1 MQFPPS
7 LRHRQFAIFWAGV
20 AFAWTANQVLVW
32 AIPWHI
38 RTFTDNPLALG
49 AVGLIRLVP
58 TVFASLFAGVV
69 ADKFNRRKVV
79 FITQGTMGLVAL
91 LLAFLTLSG
100 NIELWLIYLLL
111 IIQATAYV
119 FDLPARYSIT
129 PNIVPIGVLSNALSV
144 EFIAIQI
151 GGLVGPILSGTL
163 INLFG
168 QPAAYLGASILFSVM
183 LIALLLIGNVPQE
196 RMETVQHGIDW
207 VAIKEGVIFTFKHP
221 LIFPSM
227 ILDFLATLLTR
238 ADSLMP
244 YFARDILGLNAAQ
257 YGWLSAASAMG
268 ASMAALVL
276 TQLRQIRHQGAL
288 LLSSV
293 ALIGVAALIFGTSRS
308 FPISML
314 ALILAGSS
322 DSVSSIIRST
332 IRQLNTP
339 DKLRGRMT
347 SVNQV
352 FFMGGPYLG
361 DVKNGFLGA
370 TIIGVPLAVA
380 LGGVVCVA
388 SVGWVAHRWPGL
400 RRYDGGQIKKAAIN

>member
-1 MQFPPS
+1 MQIPIS
-7 LRHRQFAIFWAGV
+7 LRHRKFAIFWAGI
-20 AFAWTANQVLVW
+20 AFAWTANQVLIW

-38 RTFTDNPLALG
+38 RTFTDYPLALG

-58 TVFASLFAGVV
+58 TVLASLFAGVI

-100 NIELWLIYLLL
+100 KIELWLVYLLL
-111 IIQATAYV
+111 LIQATAYV

-129 PNIVPIGVLSNALSV
+129 PNIVPIKALSNALSV

-151 GGLVGPILSGTL
+151 GALIGPILSGTL
-163 INLFG
+163 INQFG
-168 QPAAYLGASILFSVM
+168 QPAAYLAASLLFSVM
-183 LIALLLIGNVPQE
+183 LIALLLMGEVPQE
-196 RMETVQHGIDW
+196 RLETVRKRVDW
-207 VAIKEGVIFTFKHP
+207 AAIKDGIRFTFKHP

-227 ILDFLATLLTR
+227 LLDFLATLLTR

-244 YFARDILGLNAAQ
+244 YFARDVLGLNAAQ

-268 ASMAALVL
+268 ASSAALIL
-276 TQLRQIRHQGAL
+276 TQIRQIRRQGGL
-288 LLSSV
+288 LLGSV
-293 ALIGVAALIFGTSRS
+293 AMIGVAAVVFGTSRS

-314 ALILAGSS
+314 ALIVAGAS
-322 DSVSSIIRST
+322 DSISSIIRST

-347 SVNQV
+347 SVNQI

-380 LGGVVCVA
+380 LGGAVCIA
-388 SVGWVAHRWPGL
+388 SVGWVARRWPGL
-400 RRYDGGQIKKAAIN
+400 RRYDGVSR

>member
-1 MQFPPS
+1 MQIPIS
-7 LRHRQFAIFWAGV
+7 LRHRKFAIFWAGI
-20 AFAWTANQVLVW
+20 AFAWTANQVLIW

-38 RTFTDNPLALG
+38 RTFTDYPLALG

-58 TVFASLFAGVV
+58 TVLASLFAGVI

-100 NIELWLIYLLL
+100 KIELWLVYLLL
-111 IIQATAYV
+111 LIQATAYV

-129 PNIVPIGVLSNALSV
+129 PNIVPIKALSNSLSV

-151 GGLVGPILSGTL
+151 GALIGPILSGTL
-163 INLFG
+163 INQFG
-168 QPAAYLGASILFSVM
+168 QPAAYLAASLLFSVM
-183 LIALLLIGNVPQE
+183 LIALLLMGEVPQE
-196 RMETVQHGIDW
+196 RLETVRKRVDW
-207 VAIKEGVIFTFKHP
+207 AAIKDGIRFTFKHP

-227 ILDFLATLLTR
+227 LLDFLATLLTR

-244 YFARDILGLNAAQ
+244 YFARDVLGLNAAQ

-268 ASMAALVL
+268 ASSAALIL
-276 TQLRQIRHQGAL
+276 TQIRQIRRQGGL
-288 LLSSV
+288 LLGSV
-293 ALIGVAALIFGTSRS
+293 VMIGVAAVVFGTSRS

-314 ALILAGSS
+314 ALIVAGAS

-347 SVNQV
+347 SVNQI

-361 DVKNGFLGA
+361 DVKNGFLGT

-380 LGGVVCVA
+380 LGGAVCIA
-388 SVGWVAHRWPGL
+388 SVGWVARRWPGL
-400 RRYDGGQIKKAAIN
+400 RRYDGVSR